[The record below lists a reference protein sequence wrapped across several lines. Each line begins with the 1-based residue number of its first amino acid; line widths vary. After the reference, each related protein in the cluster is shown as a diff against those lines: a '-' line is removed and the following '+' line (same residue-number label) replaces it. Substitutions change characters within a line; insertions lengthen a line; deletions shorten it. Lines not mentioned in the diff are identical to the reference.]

1 MVSIIFNLKKHL
13 IYILYLIN
21 KYYRI
26 KTLTTELASKGYNVT
41 SLSADVDLDS
51 PIHYLKLDGVYE
63 ATHNDSSDNK
73 FDIIEMGKISPWS
86 MISVLQ
92 DFLIGICKVT
102 VESSGYKALLDYPD
116 DFKVSSINKY
126 SYN

>member
-1 MVSIIFNLKKHL
+1 MIFNLKTF
-13 IYILYLIN
+13 YLYLTN

-41 SLSADVDLDS
+41 SISADVDLDS

-73 FDIIEMGKISPWS
+73 FDIIELGKISPYS
-86 MISVLQ
+86 MISFFQ
-92 DFLIGICKVT
+92 NFLVGICKVT

-116 DFKVSSINKY
+116 DFKVSSINKIFL
-126 SYN
+126 